1 MLPVCLNFK
10 QVHGDFLGEGLIRQN
25 VEDFKVKEVLGFNPS
40 GEGEHAYLWIR
51 KTGQNTGWVAE
62 QLAKRLALRH
72 FDIGFGGMKDRHAVT
87 EQWFSC
93 WLPGKIDPDWSSF
106 DIEGVEILSSVRHSK
121 KLRRGEHKS
130 NQFNLV
136 VRNVVLH
143 KNNIGEVE
151 ARLENIEKQGFPNY
165 FGPQR
170 FGWEGRN
177 LERANALFLGEK
189 QDRKKRGIYISAAR
203 SYMFNRELSCIIGE
217 GKWQDS
223 GEGWLYGLAPHRD
236 IDAPPLEA
244 SFQTWGEG
252 LINLGVKA
260 MKRQRVV
267 IPENLKWNVMDGE
280 IELSFTLPV
289 GAYATSLLHELID
302 CEGKRK

>member
-25 VEDFKVKEVLGFNPS
+25 VEDFKVKEVLGFDPS

-51 KTGQNTGWVAE
+51 KSGQNTGWVAE

-106 DIEGVEILSSVRHSK
+106 DIDGIEILSAVRHSK
-121 KLRRGEHKS
+121 KLRRGEHIS

-136 VRNVVLH
+136 VRNVILH
-143 KNNIGEVE
+143 KNTIEEVE

-177 LERANALFLGEK
+177 LEKANALFLGEK

-203 SYMFNRELSCIIGE
+203 SYMFNKELSCIIDA
-217 GKWQDS
+217 GKWQGS

-236 IDAPPLEA
+236 IDVPPLEA

-267 IPENLKWNVMDGE
+267 IPENLRWNVMEGK

-302 CEGKRK
+302 CEGMR